1 MFRRK
6 NKIEKEGMFT
16 LRINGQDIVT
26 PDEIWRLVKMNQVQV
41 YVPIDSRISPWGVPK
56 LFQLSQKQALELFD
70 ALADAPEEHRARLR
84 FVLRADGKI
93 ALLHNGEHNG
103 HDPSRVHVAEHDAL
117 SGNQNTG

>member
-26 PDEIWRLVKMNQVQV
+26 PDEIWRLVKMNQVQI
-41 YVPIDSRISPWGVPK
+41 YVPIDPRISPWAVPQ
-56 LFQLSQKQALELFD
+56 LFQLSQKQALHLFSSI
-70 ALADAPEEHRARLR
+70 ADMPEERKQRLK
-84 FVLRADGKI
+84 FVLRSDGKI
-93 ALLHNGEHNG
+93 ALLHNGESHG